1 MGFIQTSL
9 GVDIHNAHGARQ
21 LYESMGYRI
30 VQLFIVY
37 RKPVD

>member
-1 MGFIQTSL
+1 
-9 GVDIHNAHGARQ
+9 VDLNNSESASQ

-30 VQLFIVY
+30 VHLFTLY